1 MSADTSGDYGY
12 VLHSRRY
19 RETSLI
25 VDFLTRERGRV
36 AAVAR
41 AALRRNSAL
50 SASLQPLIPL
60 RLNFG
65 GRTELLNL
73 IRAEVVAQVP
83 ILGGERLYCLFY
95 INELVVRLT
104 ATHDPNPQLYQV
116 YEDALAG
123 LTGVG
128 GIEELLRHFEKQL
141 LDALGF
147 GLQLDCEAGSG
158 RALEEECNYLYD
170 VERGPLQCGPES
182 RGIKLHGATLI
193 ALASGSELAPRALRE
208 AKLLM
213 RHVLNHHLDGRPLT
227 SRKLFEA
234 QPSGK
239 P

>member
-1 MSADTSGDYGY
+1 MSADASGDYGY

-25 VDFLTRERGRV
+25 VEFLTRERGRV
-36 AAVAR
+36 GAVAR
-41 AALRRNSAL
+41 GALRRNSLL
-50 SASLQPLIPL
+50 SATLQPLIPL
-60 RLNFG
+60 RLTFG

-73 IRAEVVAQVP
+73 IRAEVVAP
-83 ILGGERLYCLFY
+83 GPTLTGERLYCLFY

-104 ATHDPNPQLYQV
+104 ATHDPNPELYRV
-116 YEDALAG
+116 YEDALDA
-123 LTGVG
+123 LAATR
-128 GIEELLRHFEKQL
+128 GIELLLRHFEKQL

-147 GLQLDCEAGSG
+147 GLQLDSEAGSG
-158 RALEEECNYLYD
+158 QALEAEGDYLYD
-170 VERGPLQCGPES
+170 VERGPVRVGPES
-182 RGIKLHGATLI
+182 SGIKVHGATLL
-193 ALASGSELAPRALRE
+193 ALASEAELSPRALRE